1 MYSDENKPSALAL
14 ILNHYDYV
22 VLDTCSLM
30 EDSFTEWLD
39 TLSRSKEYWN
49 EGLQIYVPEACM
61 VELKK
66 HAEDKSKENIAKR
79 VAAKRALKI
88 VNRALGA
95 IWPNRWRKVLTL
107 LKDETEPT
115 FADNQIYN
123 FVNRYRMNKS
133 ILVITQD
140 KTLAYELREQNH
152 LVSQKGRLV
161 DVSKITDK
169 GDLITNKGEK
179 PLDRNRGQR
188 PQKPMQKAS
197 EDNNK
202 GFRKPEGRRNED
214 PIVRNDMRLSCNL
227 DNPNYP
233 AKRKVSDIKEQI
245 SLLKALPSD
254 KLSKMSLAFTLEDL
268 EKRIKGL
275 GPVEEESK
283 PVEAKKVEPKSEQ
296 SKKEDRSSFKSD
308 RPKALGSGKT
318 VYDAV
323 KSYCNARGV
332 IVRDDSVPYVAMVH
346 GPSDITESVLKDFVS
361 KVPANERI
369 DFTGAIAGLPIALR
383 SGGKYI
389 DAYNPVALLNEAK
402 PAVVQSPKAP
412 QKAEQPKA
420 MEVKKAVET
429 KAEQPKAPVAKKTE
443 QPKAKPENPEP
454 KPQKAE
460 KKVVIKNGEDIEVKG
475 SNRKEVQATPR
486 AVVPKGATLIV
497 GVPESPRV
505 AAAIEKK
512 SKRLDTPK
520 TTEVV
525 KPATAKRG
533 PKPKADSS
541 LLQEA
546 KKADIR
552 LQANLNNP
560 TFPAESAIKDIDAQL
575 TRLHQLTPY
584 ERSSLKLGLRE
595 LKNRKTEIQNKKA

>member
-1 MYSDENKPSALAL
+1 
-14 ILNHYDYV
+14 
-22 VLDTCSLM
+22 
-30 EDSFTEWLD
+30 
-39 TLSRSKEYWN
+39 
-49 EGLQIYVPEACM
+49 
-61 VELKK
+61 
-66 HAEDKSKENIAKR
+66 
-79 VAAKRALKI
+79 
-88 VNRALGA
+88 
-95 IWPNRWRKVLTL
+95 
-107 LKDETEPT
+107 
-115 FADNQIYN
+115 
-123 FVNRYRMNKS
+123 
-133 ILVITQD
+133 
-140 KTLAYELREQNH
+140 
-152 LVSQKGRLV
+152 
-161 DVSKITDK
+161 
-169 GDLITNKGEK
+169 
-179 PLDRNRGQR
+179 
-188 PQKPMQKAS
+188 
-197 EDNNK
+197 
-202 GFRKPEGRRNED
+202 
-214 PIVRNDMRLSCNL
+214 
-227 DNPNYP
+227 
-233 AKRKVSDIKEQI
+233 
-245 SLLKALPSD
+245 
-254 KLSKMSLAFTLEDL
+254 
-268 EKRIKGL
+268 
-275 GPVEEESK
+275 
-283 PVEAKKVEPKSEQ
+283 
-296 SKKEDRSSFKSD
+296 
-308 RPKALGSGKT
+308 
-318 VYDAV
+318 
-323 KSYCNARGV
+323 
-332 IVRDDSVPYVAMVH
+332 MVH

-389 DAYNPVALLNEAK
+389 DAYNPVALLNEAN

-525 KPATAKRG
+525 KPAAAKRG

-541 LLQEA
+541 LLEEA